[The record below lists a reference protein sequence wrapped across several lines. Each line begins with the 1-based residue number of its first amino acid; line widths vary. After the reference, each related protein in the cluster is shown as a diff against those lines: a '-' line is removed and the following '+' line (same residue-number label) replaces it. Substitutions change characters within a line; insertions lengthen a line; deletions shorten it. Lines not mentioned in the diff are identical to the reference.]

1 MSFLIN
7 NSRKKNNMTE
17 NDISFK
23 DTNFTNN
30 SNYSHKNLILKNLL
44 IKDKIS
50 YQKNSIRKKY
60 FETEFRIPSLIA
72 ENNDSISSSNLSS
85 KNNSKIKYKKFKSK
99 TSRIINNNYDNNYN
113 NNYRDKRNK
122 TFFQTKLQ
130 KIDLNLIKTNLNEK
144 INLTLP
150 NIKKEIINIHKFILN
165 SPISTDEKIII
176 NNLKIKNPIKYD
188 KNSTNFYNFKTRI
201 QPINNKSK
209 KKIEENSKIYKIFIN
224 SVNNPSLG
232 LEGIKKKFPF
242 FANKVKNNL
251 IFNKK
256 YISKKLNTVMFA
268 EKIGKNFQDIYDLS
282 KKNKLTQASR
292 LKLKCRMI
300 NWLRENKRDLI
311 ERLLEKQFQ
320 KQLLSFSQKKLKEF
334 NTGLSIEDFS
344 SLLKNN
350 NITKDPELIQKL
362 FWVLDEDGDN
372 DLTYKEILIGIEI
385 FHDNTPEEK
394 VKTFF
399 NLCNKDNNNFI
410 SKSNF
415 YDLLKRNIINKND
428 INSLK
433 KSVEKIFKKYGN
445 ENELTLENLLKGF
458 KEEED
463 FAKILN
469 RNIISLKALDMKIE
483 NDIKKDIIM
492 LNVEQNQYIK
502 QKLINPNGEY
512 CEKYENKFSNFVENY
527 INYKNRM
534 KDIKNKYEEFKDEIF
549 DLNEDDYNKE

>member
-1 MSFLIN
+1 MS
-7 NSRKKNNMTE
+7 NSHKKNNMTE
-17 NDISFK
+17 NDISYI

-30 SNYSHKNLILKNLL
+30 SNNSQKNLILNNLWFEKVL
-44 IKDKIS
+44 NKK
-50 YQKNSIRKKY
+50 KSIRKNY
-60 FETEFRIPSLIA
+60 YDTEFKIPSLIL
-72 ENNDSISSSNLSS
+72 ENNDSISSSLHSS
-85 KNNSKIKYKKFKSK
+85 KNISNNKNKKKYK
-99 TSRIINNNYDNNYN
+99 SRTLIMINNNDNNF
-113 NNYRDKRNK
+113 NNYYKNKKNK
-122 TFFQTKLQ
+122 TLIYKQLPTK
-130 KIDLNLIKTNLNEK
+130 DLTFNKSNISEK
-144 INLTLP
+144 KKLTLP
-150 NIKKEIINIHKFILN
+150 NIKKEIKNIHKYILN
-165 SPISTDEKIII
+165 SPISTDEKIIM
-176 NNLKIKNPIKYD
+176 NKLKIKNPFSYD
-188 KNSTNFYNFKTRI
+188 KNSTNFDNFQTRI
-201 QPINNKSK
+201 QPINNKYK
-209 KKIEENSKIYKIFIN
+209 KKIEENSKVYKNFIN

-232 LEGIKKKFPF
+232 LEGIKKKFPY
-242 FANKVKNNL
+242 FANYVKNNL
-251 IFNKK
+251 VFNKK
-256 YISKKLNTVMFA
+256 YISKKLNTVMYA

-300 NWLRENKRDLI
+300 NWLRDNKRDLI

-320 KQLLSFSQKKLKEF
+320 NQLLSFSQKKLKEF
-334 NTGLSIEDFS
+334 QTGLSIEDFS

-372 DLTYKEILIGIEI
+372 DLTYKEILIGMEI
-385 FHDNTPEEK
+385 FHDNSPEEK

-399 NLCNKDNNNFI
+399 NLCNKYNNNYI

-458 KEEED
+458 KEEEQ

-469 RNIISLKALDMKIE
+469 RNIISLKTLDMKIE

-492 LNVEQNQYIK
+492 FNVEQEQYIK
-502 QKLINPNGEY
+502 QKLINPNGEF
-512 CEKYENKFSNFVENY
+512 CERFENKFSNFVENY
-527 INYKNRM
+527 INYKDKM
-534 KDIKNKYEEFKDEIF
+534 KEIKKNYEEFKDEIF
-549 DLNEDDYNKE
+549 DLSEDDNKE

>member
-1 MSFLIN
+1 MSFLIS
-7 NSRKKNNMTE
+7 NSHKKNNLTE
-17 NDISFK
+17 NDISHI
-23 DTNFTNN
+23 DTNFSNN
-30 SNYSHKNLILKNLL
+30 SIYSQKNLILKNLWS
-44 IKDKIS
+44 KDKNS
-50 YQKNSIRKKY
+50 NKKKSIRKNY
-60 FETEFRIPSLIA
+60 YETEFKIPSLIL
-72 ENNDSISSSNLSS
+72 ENNDSISSSNHSR
-85 KNNSKIKYKKFKSK
+85 KNNSKNRNKNKYRKKYLTINSND
-99 TSRIINNNYDNNYN
+99 NNN
-113 NNYRDKRNK
+113 NK
-122 TFFQTKLQ
+122 NKKNSTFFHIKSHTSN
-130 KIDLNLIKTNLNEK
+130 LNFNKSNLNEK
-144 INLTLP
+144 INLSLP
-150 NIKKEIINIHKFILN
+150 YLKKEINNIHKFILN
-165 SPISTDEKIII
+165 SPISTDERIII
-176 NNLKIKNPIKYD
+176 NNLKIKHPIFNE
-188 KNSTNFYNFKTRI
+188 KNTTNFNNFKTRI
-201 QPINNKSK
+201 QPINNKPK
-209 KKIEENSKIYKIFIN
+209 KIIEENSKIYKIFIN

-232 LEGIKKKFPF
+232 LEGIKKKFPN

-251 IFNKK
+251 VFNKK
-256 YISKKLNTVMFA
+256 YIIKNLNTVMFA

-334 NTGLSIEDFS
+334 HTGLTIEDFS

-445 ENELTLENLLKGF
+445 GNELTLENLLKGF
-458 KEEED
+458 KEDENFE
-463 FAKILN
+463 KVLN
-469 RNIISLKALDMKIE
+469 RNIISLKTLDMKIE
-483 NDIKKDIIM
+483 NDIKKDFI
-492 LNVEQNQYIK
+492 LFNVEQEYYLK
-502 QKLINPNGEY
+502 QKLTNPNGEF
-512 CEKYENKFSNFVENY
+512 CAIFENKFSNFVKNF
-527 INYKNRM
+527 INYKYKM
-534 KDIKNKYEEFKDEIF
+534 KEIKKNYEEFKDENF
-549 DLNEDDYNKE
+549 DLTEDDNNKE

>member
-99 TSRIINNNYDNNYN
+99 TSRIINNNYDNNNY

>member
-201 QPINNKSK
+201 QPINSKSK

-268 EKIGKNFQDIYDLS
+268 EKIGKNFQNIYDLS

-334 NTGLSIEDFS
+334 HTGLTIEDFS

-385 FHDNTPEEK
+385 FHDNSPEEK

>member
-1 MSFLIN
+1 MSFLIS
-7 NSRKKNNMTE
+7 NSHKKNNMTE
-17 NDISFK
+17 NDISYI

-30 SNYSHKNLILKNLL
+30 SNNSQKNLILNNLWF
-44 IKDKIS
+44 DKVLN
-50 YQKNSIRKKY
+50 KKKSIRKNY
-60 FETEFRIPSLIA
+60 YDTEFKIPSLIL
-72 ENNDSISSSNLSS
+72 ENNDSISSSLHSS
-85 KNNSKIKYKKFKSK
+85 KNISNNKNKKKYK
-99 TSRIINNNYDNNYN
+99 SRTLIMINNSDKHFNNYYKN
-113 NNYRDKRNK
+113 KKNK
-122 TFFQTKLQ
+122 TLIYKQLPTK
-130 KIDLNLIKTNLNEK
+130 DLTFNKSNISEK
-144 INLTLP
+144 KKLTLP
-150 NIKKEIINIHKFILN
+150 NIKKEIKNIHKYILN
-165 SPISTDEKIII
+165 SPISTDEKIIM
-176 NNLKIKNPIKYD
+176 NKLKIKNPFSYD
-188 KNSTNFYNFKTRI
+188 KNSTNFDNFQTRI
-201 QPINNKSK
+201 QPINNKYK
-209 KKIEENSKIYKIFIN
+209 KKIEENSKVYKNFIN

-232 LEGIKKKFPF
+232 LEGIKKKFPY
-242 FANKVKNNL
+242 FANYVKNNL
-251 IFNKK
+251 VFNKK
-256 YISKKLNTVMFA
+256 YISKKLNTVMYA

-300 NWLRENKRDLI
+300 NWLRDNKRDLI

-320 KQLLSFSQKKLKEF
+320 NQLLSFSQKKLKEF
-334 NTGLSIEDFS
+334 QTGLSIEDFS

-372 DLTYKEILIGIEI
+372 DLTYKEILIGMEI
-385 FHDNTPEEK
+385 FHDNSPEEK

-399 NLCNKDNNNFI
+399 NLCNKYNNNYI

-458 KEEED
+458 KEEEQ

-469 RNIISLKALDMKIE
+469 RNIISLKTLDMKIE

-492 LNVEQNQYIK
+492 FNVEQEQYIK
-502 QKLINPNGEY
+502 QKLINPNGEF
-512 CEKYENKFSNFVENY
+512 CERFQNKFSNFVENY
-527 INYKNRM
+527 INYKDKM
-534 KDIKNKYEEFKDEIF
+534 KEIKKNYEEFKDEIF
-549 DLNEDDYNKE
+549 DLIDDDNKE

>member
-72 ENNDSISSSNLSS
+72 ENNDSISSSILSS

-99 TSRIINNNYDNNYN
+99 TSRIINNNYDNNNYY

-232 LEGIKKKFPF
+232 LEGIKKKFPN
-242 FANKVKNNL
+242 FAN
-251 IFNKK
+251 
-256 YISKKLNTVMFA
+256 
-268 EKIGKNFQDIYDLS
+268 
-282 KKNKLTQASR
+282 
-292 LKLKCRMI
+292 
-300 NWLRENKRDLI
+300 
-311 ERLLEKQFQ
+311 
-320 KQLLSFSQKKLKEF
+320 
-334 NTGLSIEDFS
+334 
-344 SLLKNN
+344 
-350 NITKDPELIQKL
+350 
-362 FWVLDEDGDN
+362 
-372 DLTYKEILIGIEI
+372 
-385 FHDNTPEEK
+385 
-394 VKTFF
+394 
-399 NLCNKDNNNFI
+399 
-410 SKSNF
+410 
-415 YDLLKRNIINKND
+415 
-428 INSLK
+428 
-433 KSVEKIFKKYGN
+433 
-445 ENELTLENLLKGF
+445 
-458 KEEED
+458 
-463 FAKILN
+463 
-469 RNIISLKALDMKIE
+469 
-483 NDIKKDIIM
+483 
-492 LNVEQNQYIK
+492 
-502 QKLINPNGEY
+502 
-512 CEKYENKFSNFVENY
+512 
-527 INYKNRM
+527 
-534 KDIKNKYEEFKDEIF
+534 
-549 DLNEDDYNKE
+549 

>member
-17 NDISFK
+17 NDISHI

-50 YQKNSIRKKY
+50 YNKKSIRKKY
-60 FETEFRIPSLIA
+60 YETEFKIPSLIT
-72 ENNDSISSSNLSS
+72 EYNDSISSSNLSS
-85 KNNSKIKYKKFKSK
+85 KNNSKIKHKKFKSK
-99 TSRIINNNYDNNYN
+99 TSRIINNNYDNSYN

-130 KIDLNLIKTNLNEK
+130 KINLNFNKTNLNEK

-150 NIKKEIINIHKFILN
+150 YLKKEIINIHKFILN

-201 QPINNKSK
+201 QPIKNKS
-209 KKIEENSKIYKIFIN
+209 KIEENSKIYKIFIN

-344 SLLKNN
+344 SLLRNN

-410 SKSNF
+410 SKTNF

-445 ENELTLENLLKGF
+445 GNELTLENLLKGF
-458 KEEED
+458 KEDENFE
-463 FAKILN
+463 KILN
-469 RNIISLKALDMKIE
+469 RNIISLKTLDMKIE
-483 NDIKKDIIM
+483 NDIKKDFI
-492 LNVEQNQYIK
+492 LFNVEQEYYLK
-502 QKLINPNGEY
+502 QKLTNPNGEF
-512 CEKYENKFSNFVENY
+512 CARIENKFSNFLKNF
-527 INYKNRM
+527 INYKYKM
-534 KDIKNKYEEFKDEIF
+534 KEIKKNYEEFKDENF
-549 DLNEDDYNKE
+549 DLTEDEFNKE